1 MRALTRRRNSAR
13 QLINNFPPCTYVL
26 IAQHD
31 RPIDLQI
38 LAIISLG
45 YTMTSSPAD
54 QSKEKEKRFA
64 TSRLTLSYLDGPRF
78 VPAVTEPG

>member
-31 RPIDLQI
+31 RPIDLQNLGDY
-38 LAIISLG
+38 LAGIYNDLFPSRSI
-45 YTMTSSPAD
+45 
-54 QSKEKEKRFA
+54 KREGK
-64 TSRLTLSYLDGPRF
+64 TLRH
-78 VPAVTEPG
+78 